1 MLDIRTL
8 ITVLAILSLVAA
20 GGLLLS
26 WGRRPER
33 FHLLLWTLAGVI
45 GGIGALLSVS
55 RAIVGMPVAII
66 IGNAMTL
73 ASLALVWLGL
83 RAFEERKLPWL
94 PATAVPGVWLV
105 ACLYPPFFDDLGVR
119 VALFSAL
126 AAIASLGGA
135 EAIWRDGTSRFAP
148 RSLLFGILLFHAG
161 FCVARTAYAGVVEMP
176 GDLFAS
182 NPLVS
187 ISLIEQVL
195 ALFSAVLAGHA
206 MVRER
211 DAAELRREAQR
222 DPLTGLYNRRGFS
235 DEAQAAAA
243 RAAREGVS
251 VAMLAFDLDRFK
263 QINDSF
269 GHAAGDAVL
278 RAFAEVLK
286 ATLRDTDPV
295 GRTGGEEFMALLP
308 GADAARG
315 TVVAERVRQRFARV
329 AVDYGGARVATTV
342 SVGVAAATAASAD
355 LGALSACADR
365 ALYEAKRDGRDR
377 VRGVQALAG

>member
-1 MLDIRTL
+1 
-8 ITVLAILSLVAA
+8 
-20 GGLLLS
+20 
-26 WGRRPER
+26 
-33 FHLLLWTLAGVI
+33 
-45 GGIGALLSVS
+45 
-55 RAIVGMPVAII
+55 
-66 IGNAMTL
+66 
-73 ASLALVWLGL
+73 
-83 RAFEERKLPWL
+83 
-94 PATAVPGVWLV
+94 
-105 ACLYPPFFDDLGVR
+105 
-119 VALFSAL
+119 
-126 AAIASLGGA
+126 
-135 EAIWRDGTSRFAP
+135 
-148 RSLLFGILLFHAG
+148 
-161 FCVARTAYAGVVEMP
+161 
-176 GDLFAS
+176 
-182 NPLVS
+182 
-187 ISLIEQVL
+187 
-195 ALFSAVLAGHA
+195 